1 MIIEQLIANIKSVGI
16 FAVVLSILIVV
27 HEWGHYI
34 TAKRAGIGV
43 ERFSLGFGPKLFS
56 KVFNGTEFLLCLIP
70 LGGYV
75 KMMGDERSEC
85 TGDAKEFYSQPP
97 GKRALVILNGPVV
110 NFIFAY
116 LCLVCVF
123 LLGYPGGSTK
133 ITKIEINGPAHK
145 AGLMVGDKIIEV
157 DSTKVYGLNNLRTRL
172 EGSTDK
178 RILIS
183 VVRNEQKIDAY
194 VEPTVTSEQ
203 NILGENRSV
212 RDIGIS
218 LMPNKIGDVR
228 EDYPAYKAGL
238 REGDKI
244 IQIDSNMIFDWED
257 IYNSILKST
266 GEIIQVRFIRDEKEM
281 TVEIGPKIE
290 AMKNESGETVE
301 RRIVGI
307 SPLGE
312 FDSFRF
318 GLVNSV
324 RFAFEEL
331 VFITVTTYK
340 SIYYMI
346 TGAISAK
353 ESVTGPVGIFYVI
366 KEAAR
371 MGLSHLLFILGV
383 ISASLAIFN
392 LLPVVPLDGGHLLF
406 LGIEKV
412 RGKPLSEKTDEII
425 AKVGFTL
432 IIFLALFVFYSDFS
446 RQGWIEGIQK
456 IFGKMLSLFKF

>member
-157 DSTKVYGLNNLRTRL
+157 DYYLPGCPPTAEWVGKAVDAIASGKLPPKGSVIGLEKILCDECPLERKNERSIKKFYRPHEIMPKPGQCLLEQGIICSGPATRAGCKARCIEVNMPCRGCYGPPP
-172 EGSTDK
+172 G
-178 RILIS
+178 
-183 VVRNEQKIDAY
+183 VVDQGAKMLGAVASLVDADD
-194 VEPTVTSEQ
+194 ESE
-203 NILGENRSV
+203 
-212 RDIGIS
+212 
-218 LMPNKIGDVR
+218 
-228 EDYPAYKAGL
+228 
-238 REGDKI
+238 
-244 IQIDSNMIFDWED
+244 
-257 IYNSILKST
+257 
-266 GEIIQVRFIRDEKEM
+266 
-281 TVEIGPKIE
+281 IE
-290 AMKNESGETVE
+290 A
-301 RRIVGI
+301 IVSRVKDPVGVFYQF
-307 SPLGE
+307 SLAKSLLR
-312 FDSFRF
+312 SFR
-318 GLVNSV
+318 
-324 RFAFEEL
+324 
-331 VFITVTTYK
+331 
-340 SIYYMI
+340 
-346 TGAISAK
+346 
-353 ESVTGPVGIFYVI
+353 
-366 KEAAR
+366 
-371 MGLSHLLFILGV
+371 
-383 ISASLAIFN
+383 
-392 LLPVVPLDGGHLLF
+392 
-406 LGIEKV
+406 
-412 RGKPLSEKTDEII
+412 RG
-425 AKVGFTL
+425 
-432 IIFLALFVFYSDFS
+432 
-446 RQGWIEGIQK
+446 R
-456 IFGKMLSLFKF
+456 